1 MRKGKYL
8 SSGKYG
14 IINIKLL
21 THDMREWAFDTREG
35 AFEICEMKG
44 LQTGE
49 GDIGQHLKN
58 DDMLHDLSVRLEKGN
73 HGLCCCRN
81 RGYFL
86 HLFLLKESS
95 MHVNG
100 EGGEYLLIEISCREI
115 GWFVRC
121 GVAEAGDCCL
131 RRRDDLL

>member
-1 MRKGKYL
+1 MASAAAVTEVL
-8 SSGKYG
+8 WWS
-14 IINIKLL
+14 
-21 THDMREWAFDTREG
+21 
-35 AFEICEMKG
+35 
-44 LQTGE
+44 
-49 GDIGQHLKN
+49 
-58 DDMLHDLSVRLEKGN
+58 
-73 HGLCCCRN
+73 
-81 RGYFL
+81 YFL

-131 RRRDDLL
+131 RRTDDLP